1 MINLSLLE
9 YFTKLCPLG
18 IFHKHAFPF
27 PELIPPAL
35 HKKTHTHTQTH
46 SKESIKDVVE
56 FRRARTQVNRK
67 RRKKNL
73 LSIKKSLARILHA
86 IIYVRNAYN
95 RHLRKYIRLH
105 ICAYTRDQAHSA
117 EKFLFFNK
125 TFMRTLSSLKCSIFF
140 AYVWT
145 NQFKIKMM
153 VKKNKY
159 MRIYRKRA
167 SAQIFFRWKVFIRAS
182 SSSCQYSCTYMC
194 VCVCVCRSQLTKL
207 EKLILNFLNKY

>member
-1 MINLSLLE
+1 M
-9 YFTKLCPLG
+9 CA
-18 IFHKHAFPF
+18 HASKS
-27 PELIPPAL
+27 
-35 HKKTHTHTQTH
+35 KKKK
-46 SKESIKDVVE
+46 KEST
-56 FRRARTQVNRK
+56 FY
-67 RRKKNL
+67 KKKVL
-73 LSIKKSLARILHA
+73 RVFCMRSYMYI
-86 IIYVRNAYN
+86 RNAYN

-167 SAQIFFRWKVFIRAS
+167 SAQIFFRWKVFIRAA
-182 SSSCQYSCTYMC
+182 SSSCQYSCVRTC
-194 VCVCVCRSQLTKL
+194 VYAEANWQNLKS
-207 EKLILNFLNKY
+207 